1 MNKNV
6 TLSAVLIVLAI
17 VVVGGLLYFSGR
29 DDDAPETTDA
39 APAISDQLVR
49 DDSAVL
55 SSGDEA
61 VFVEFLDFECEACIS
76 LFPVIEQLR
85 AEYGDRVS
93 FVVRHMSLHGN
104 SLNAAKAAE
113 AAGEQGEFEQM
124 YTRLFES
131 PEQWG
136 HKDESQEDVFASYAE
151 DMGLDM
157 QRYREDLADPAIAER
172 IEQSLQDGKDVG
184 VEGTPTFFLNGEQLE
199 PETVDDL
206 KRSFDDALAD

>member
-1 MNKNV
+1 M
-6 TLSAVLIVLAI
+6 
-17 VVVGGLLYFSGR
+17 
-29 DDDAPETTDA
+29 P
-39 APAISDQLVR
+39 
-49 DDSAVL
+49 
-55 SSGDEA
+55 
-61 VFVEFLDFECEACIS
+61 
-76 LFPVIEQLR
+76 
-85 AEYGDRVS
+85 
-93 FVVRHMSLHGN
+93 LHGN

-184 VEGTPTFFLNGEQLE
+184 VEGTPAFFLNGEQLE

-206 KRSFDDALAD
+206 KRSFDDALSD

>member
-61 VFVEFLDFECEACIS
+61 VFVEFLDFECEACIAPFS
-76 LFPVIEQLR
+76 GYRTAPR
-85 AEYGDRVS
+85 RV
-93 FVVRHMSLHGN
+93 R
-104 SLNAAKAAE
+104 
-113 AAGEQGEFEQM
+113 
-124 YTRLFES
+124 
-131 PEQWG
+131 
-136 HKDESQEDVFASYAE
+136 
-151 DMGLDM
+151 
-157 QRYREDLADPAIAER
+157 
-172 IEQSLQDGKDVG
+172 
-184 VEGTPTFFLNGEQLE
+184 
-199 PETVDDL
+199 
-206 KRSFDDALAD
+206 